1 MSDLKKPSNP
11 VRSTRR
17 VMNVE
22 HLLQCWVNINDYR
35 VPSWEHNV
43 LKLLKASNFWVG
55 KPETQVLLRTNSLLR
70 DHLFMNTYFH

>member
-1 MSDLKKPSNP
+1 
-11 VRSTRR
+11 
-17 VMNVE
+17 MNVE

-35 VPSWEHNV
+35 VPSCEHNNV
-43 LKLLKASNFWVG
+43 LKLLKAGNFWVG